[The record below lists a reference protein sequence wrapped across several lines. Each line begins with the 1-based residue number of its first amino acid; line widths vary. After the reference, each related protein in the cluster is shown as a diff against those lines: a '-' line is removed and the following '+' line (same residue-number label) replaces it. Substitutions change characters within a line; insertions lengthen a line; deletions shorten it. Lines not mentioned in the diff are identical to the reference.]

1 MVGHSTRSLLTDLRN
16 KAKTCEFGALRDTLI
31 RDRIVCGIDS
41 NTVRERLLRNTD
53 LGLEDAIAAVRAAE
67 SSKTQLQKLNVP
79 DRQVDALG
87 KRQQNETD
95 NKAKNNS
102 KPGEPCRRC
111 GTLHEKGKCIAYGK
125 TCNKCHGENHFAKMC
140 FTKSPSRRHRTGNSI
155 GKRTEFR

>member
-67 SSKTQLQKLNVP
+67 SSKIQLQKLNVP

-87 KRQQNETD
+87 KRQQNETE
-95 NKAKNNS
+95 NKEKNYS
-102 KPGEPCRRC
+102 K
-111 GTLHEKGKCIAYGK
+111 
-125 TCNKCHGENHFAKMC
+125 
-140 FTKSPSRRHRTGNSI
+140 
-155 GKRTEFR
+155 